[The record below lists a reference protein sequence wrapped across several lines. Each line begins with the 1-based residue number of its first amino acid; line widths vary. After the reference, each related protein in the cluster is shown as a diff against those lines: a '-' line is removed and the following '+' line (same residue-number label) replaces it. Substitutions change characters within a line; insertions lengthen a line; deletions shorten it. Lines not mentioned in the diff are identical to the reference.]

1 MDYDVFMALHEEAHS
16 GWVWFK
22 TPDFP
27 SRTLVRIKHSARSV
41 TCECR
46 ILDDRDVAHYNAETH
61 GKRTIDPNAYG
72 DVLIANDW
80 YRTALGIKAAHRMPL
95 TIVSVGDCPWHAL
108 RAACHNPNPMVRLAM
123 RLGVLG
129 AWLGIGGVL
138 FALVP
143 IIGGED
149 HGRLRTLNLWSELFV
164 VVLGVLLGWG
174 CRGIKRS

>member
-1 MDYDVFMALHEEAHS
+1 MDYDVFMALREESHS

-22 TPDFP
+22 NPEFP
-27 SRTLVRIKHSARSV
+27 SRKLVRITHNGRSV

-46 ILDDRDVAHYNAETH
+46 TLDDQDVAYYNAETH

-72 DVLIANDW
+72 DVLVANDW
-80 YRTALGIKAAHRMPL
+80 YRIGLGIKAAHRTPL
-95 TIVSVGDCPWHAL
+95 TIAGLGDCPWHAL
-108 RAACHNPNPMVRLAM
+108 RAACQNPDPMVRLAI

-129 AWLGIGGVL
+129 AWLGIGGIL
-138 FALVP
+138 FSLVP

-149 HGRLRTLNLWSELFV
+149 HCLLRTLNLSFLVFLV
-164 VVLGVLLGWG
+164 VAGVLLGWG